1 MVADSTQSSPLSSPD
16 HPGRDSFCWTAWV
29 LRIGVCAC
37 FVGWAWQH
45 LRWSVPYDAILWH
58 PAYFN
63 WLASTLD
70 VSWETYVARV
80 MTDHRIL
87 LGVRT
92 IGLVYLALALMA
104 VTAKRSSLIQLTC
117 LAVGS
122 VLLAAGA
129 LSQYVEAGHAKA
141 SLVEQGGQVLAPV
154 VLVLALQRGV
164 RDRMTIV
171 LALVAFWTTF
181 AGHGVYAMGLAPTPG
196 HFYGLVNAI
205 LGSEE
210 ETTDVLLKTAGIL
223 DFIVCLGVLVPVFR
237 SGCLAYAAFWGLVTA
252 LARPVAGMS
261 TLAAWWGADQFLHEA
276 LLRAPHAC
284 MPLFLWLVL
293 KRQPH
298 WRRSPARSEPVKL
311 DRSMI
316 TSRPSPELKH
326 DL

>member
-1 MVADSTQSSPLSSPD
+1 MVVDSTQSSPD
-16 HPGRDSFCWTAWV
+16 HRGLDSFSRTTWV
-29 LRIGVCAC
+29 LRIGVGAC
-37 FVGWAWQH
+37 FAGWAWQH
-45 LRWSVPYDAILWH
+45 LRWSIPYDAILWH
-58 PAYFN
+58 PDYFI

-80 MTDHRIL
+80 VTDHRIF

-104 VTAKRSSLIQLTC
+104 VTAKRNSLIQLTC

-141 SLVEQGGQVLAPV
+141 SLVEQGGQVLAPI
-154 VLVLALQRGV
+154 VLVLALQLGV
-164 RDRMTIV
+164 RDRVTIV

-181 AGHGVYAMGLAPTPG
+181 AGHGVYATGLAPTPG

-205 LGSEE
+205 LGSGE

-223 DFIVCLGVLVPVFR
+223 DFAVCLGVLVPVFR

-252 LARPVAGMS
+252 LARPFAGMS

-284 MPLFLWLVL
+284 MPLFLLLVL
-293 KRQPH
+293 RRQPH
-298 WRRSPARSEPVKL
+298 WRRSPARSEPGKMGG
-311 DRSMI
+311 S
-316 TSRPSPELKH
+316 TNAFCPSPEL
-326 DL
+326 